1 MPFSSDCARDERRGP
16 DVAADEVHDQLAGL
30 ARGLVLGRIL
40 GRDAVEPRGREAHEL
55 HDRRHRVGGVLAAA
69 GAGSRARD
77 LLHLVQ
83 LVERDL
89 ARAVGAD
96 GLEDRDDGRVADALV
111 RARIDRAVV
120 EDHAR
125 PIEATQGHRRAR
137 DRLVAAD
144 QADDAVEQVAAHDE
158 LDRVGDDLAADQ
170 RGLHALG
177 AHRHAVADRH
187 GVELHGRAAGRTD
200 AVLDVFRQPAL
211 VVVARHGLDPGRA
224 DADQRLGQ
232 VLVREADRLE
242 HRARRRTIRSVGQ
255 GRGVPLGRVA
265 RSVVR
270 VLGAGVGHLVGVSGS
285 GSGGR
290 GARAGD
296 ALAAG
301 DDRVSVGR
309 AARCPPPVVPRPG
322 MWRRPDSRR
331 VRSQP
336 PGSRP
341 GRG

>member
-1 MPFSSDCARDERRGP
+1 MTD
-16 DVAADEVHDQLAGL
+16 
-30 ARGLVLGRIL
+30 
-40 GRDAVEPRGREAHEL
+40 
-55 HDRRHRVGGVLAAA
+55 RHRVSGVLAAA
-69 GAGSRARD
+69 RAGPRARD

-89 ARAVGAD
+89 ARAIGAD
-96 GLEDRDDGRVADALV
+96 GFEDRDHGRVADALV

-125 PIEATQGHRRAR
+125 PVEAAQGHRRAR

-187 GVELHGRAAGRTD
+187 GVELHGRPAGRTD
-200 AVLDVFRQPAL
+200 AVLDVFRQSAL
-211 VVVARHGLDPGRA
+211 VVVAGHGLDPRRA
-224 DADQRLGQ
+224 HADQRLGQ

-242 HRARRRTIRSVGQ
+242 HRARSRTIRPVGQ
-255 GRGVPLGRVA
+255 RRGMALGRVA

-270 VLGAGVGHLVGVSGS
+270 VLGAGVGHLDGVSGS
-285 GSGGR
+285 GLWGGLGPGPVSAPRGGR
-290 GARAGD
+290 GR
-296 ALAAG
+296 L
-301 DDRVSVGR
+301 SVGR
-309 AARCPPPVVPRPG
+309 AAGCPPPAVPRPAT
-322 MWRRPDSRR
+322 WPRPDSRR
-331 VRSQP
+331 DRSRP

-341 GRG
+341 GPG